1 VKFTPGNQ
9 VTLLRNGTEYFPALE
24 QAIDAAT
31 SEIQMQCY
39 IFEDDEAGILIAA
52 ALKRAA
58 QRNVDVCVLLDGFGS
73 KDTPKKFFDEMRLSG
88 VRVLIYRPKISP
100 WTFKRHRLRRL
111 HSKIS
116 VMDGTTAFVGGIN
129 IIDDMNAQSMIPPR
143 VDYAVKVQGPVVGF
157 IHHRVRHLWRWMA
170 WLRWH
175 MHPPMRTVPTP
186 SPAAGH
192 ARAAFVYRDNALH
205 RKDIEAVYL
214 AAIRNAKSEII
225 IANAYFLPGLRFRHA
240 LSKASRRGVRVV
252 LLLQAQVEFW
262 LLNHASKALYASF
275 LQHGIEIHEY
285 QKSHMHSKVAVIDG
299 RWATVG
305 SSNIDP
311 FSLMLAHEANVVV
324 DDADFASLL
333 RNDLEIAMQ
342 SGSRKL
348 VPASW
353 KRKGLIS
360 RAMAWIGYSLVRLI
374 MGMVG
379 IGERNS

>member
-1 VKFTPGNQ
+1 MKFTNGNQ

-24 QAIDAAT
+24 QAIDASAI
-31 SEIQMQCY
+31 EIQLQCY
-39 IFEDDEAGILIAA
+39 IFEADATGIRIAD

-58 QRNVDVCVLLDGFGS
+58 QRKVDVCVLLDGFGC
-73 KDTPKKFFDEMRLSG
+73 KDTPKKFFDDMRLCG

-129 IIDDMNAQSMIPPR
+129 IVDDMNAPSLVPPR
-143 VDYAVKVQGPVVGF
+143 VDYAVKVQGPLVAL
-157 IHHRVRHLWRWMA
+157 IHYRTRHLWRWMA

-175 MHPPMRTVPTP
+175 LHSPMRPVP
-186 SPAAGH
+186 SPSSATGH
-192 ARAAFVYRDNALH
+192 ARAAFVFRDNALH
-205 RKDIEAVYL
+205 RKDIEAAYL
-214 AAIRNAKSEII
+214 AAIKNAKSEII

-240 LSKASRRGVRVV
+240 LSKASKRGVRVV

-262 LLNHASKALYASF
+262 LLNQASKALYASF
-275 LQHGIEIHEY
+275 LQDGIEIHEY

-299 RWATVG
+299 QWATVG

-324 DDADFASLL
+324 VDADFALLL
-333 RNDLEIAMQ
+333 RNDLETALQ
-342 SGSRKL
+342 SGSRQL

-353 KRKGLIS
+353 KRKGLLS
-360 RAMAWIGYSLVRLI
+360 RAMAWSGYGLVRLL

-379 IGERNS
+379 IGERNT